1 MGYSSG
7 STVTDQLHMI
17 NFTGSIIPH
26 AWNDTIRTEAGKPY
40 ALAQRILSD
49 IVYWYR
55 PVVDVDEQGN
65 EVLKKKYKYDMIYFS
80 YRQMEDTYGCAR
92 SSLQRALSHLE
103 KLGVIKKHFRKINE
117 NGYTQNNV
125 LFIELIPS
133 VLICLTY
140 PKTKSNDFGY
150 EPMIAKDKE
159 NVKENPEI
167 LKKENHPEENDVTK
181 AVSNNEKSEGSE
193 VWSKMTGPY
202 GQKRPDPMVKN
213 EQTLWSKMTTHT
225 KNTTESTSNIY
236 NIYPSINNKS
246 LTEDG
251 LDGLEA
257 YTLQEI
263 EEQLDFAKLY
273 AFAEK
278 NPEKVGKQDVDSL
291 LYILYDLFNTRKP
304 IKVAG
309 EEKPSQVVISK
320 ISKLSWKHL
329 CYAICQYKSQKTRI
343 KHQTAYMVTV
353 LYKALEQM
361 HNDQLNQIS
370 VEKVAQSEPQTKT
383 KQKKSK
389 NGFNDFPQREHT
401 KEQMNDFEKMLLK
414 RSEKP

>member
-65 EVLKKKYKYDMIYFS
+65 EVLRKKYKYDMIYFS

-103 KLGVIKKHFRKINE
+103 KIGVIKKHFRKINE
-117 NGYTQNNV
+117 KGYVQNNV

-133 VLICLTY
+133 VLIGLTY
-140 PKTKSNDFGY
+140 PKTKSNDLDY
-150 EPMIAKDKE
+150 EPMIAKDKK
-159 NVKENPEI
+159 NVKENPEN
-167 LKKENHPEENDVTK
+167 LKKENLPEEPNKTEIE
-181 AVSNNEKSEGSE
+181 EKTENSDDSE
-193 VWSKMTGPY
+193 VWSKMNRPY

-225 KNTTESTSNIY
+225 ENTSENTSNIY

-246 LTEDG
+246 LTDAG
-251 LDGLEA
+251 SDGLET

-273 AFAEK
+273 AYAEK

-361 HNDQLNQIS
+361 HNDQLNQLS
-370 VEKVAQSEPQTKT
+370 LETADGSESKPVQKKQPKNNFHNFPERDYTREQTKDLERILR
-383 KQKKSK
+383 
-389 NGFNDFPQREHT
+389 GYA
-401 KEQMNDFEKMLLK
+401 KE
-414 RSEKP
+414 